1 MDCSGSMFRFNS
13 QDRFITYYYYYRY
26 HFFYFRRLERMLE
39 AALLVLSSISNNPT
53 VEYSISG
60 HSGDSADI
68 EFVPFNTLNS
78 SQEKFQ
84 FQVLQVL

>member
-1 MDCSGSMFRFNS
+1 
-13 QDRFITYYYYYRY
+13 
-26 HFFYFRRLERMLE
+26 MLE
-39 AALLVLSSISNNPT
+39 AALLILSSISNNST

-68 EFVPFNTLNS
+68 DFVPFNTPQA

-84 FQVLQVL
+84 FQVLQVINSEYLIKY